1 MVLFD
6 ASSYFRCLP
15 RPFSIK
21 HSRSALRRTWT
32 VASVEDLRVLMD
44 GVTALTLSPPCRSHT
59 QEKTNGIRLR
69 QSSGGPQQMQAPLT
83 HLNAVTGWQQ
93 KNKGRLEQS
102 ADFLSF
108 SYKLTLW
115 VGDVM
120 WCKHS
125 SSVVS
130 QGLLQCN
137 FVLGLNIQVCID
149 LDNLRLDWH
158 ISSCSKCQ
166 HVKKTPPPP
175 QPKIN
180 NNKNW
185 KKTHWRCFQFSNFPR
200 NNS

>member
-1 MVLFD
+1 MRVPIFVAFPD
-6 ASSYFRCLP
+6 RFPSSTVGR
-15 RPFSIK
+15 RWGG
-21 HSRSALRRTWT
+21 HGRLRRWRISGFWWT
-32 VASVEDLRVLMD
+32 ASRLWLCPLPVDLTHRK
-44 GVTALTLSPPCRSHT
+44 
-59 QEKTNGIRLR
+59 KTNGIRLR

-130 QGLLQCN
+130 QGLLECN

-166 HVKKTPPPP
+166 HGKKTPPTPT
-175 QPKIN
+175 K
-180 NNKNW
+180 NK
-185 KKTHWRCFQFSNFPR
+185 
-200 NNS
+200 